1 MLEFRDVLKDTYSY
15 GAHIMGL
22 RATDYELGA
31 RSWERRDEELKTR
44 GTTQANEDRDEDQG
58 DKMGQR
64 NNTRLM
70 CQ

>member
-1 MLEFRDVLKDTYSY
+1 
-15 GAHIMGL
+15 MGL
-22 RATDYELGA
+22 RATGYELGA
-31 RSWERRDEELKTR
+31 RSWERRDEELKTC

-64 NNTRLM
+64 DNTRLM